1 MTLRNVIR
9 RMLKEATAPEGTGV
23 MPVGGFEGTGV
34 APAAPEATAP
44 IPALQNRAR
53 APAPVGPPPPSP
65 GEVYAKQVDRV
76 AQKVGRALGMM
87 EVQYLAKSK
96 RDYGAFAY
104 KGISPNYMN
113 VIIKIA
119 PEHELQGYY
128 KIEEIKQ
135 TMPES
140 VAKHLPHIY
149 KLTNMK
155 KLGVE
160 WPKEHPTE
168 SDRNLGIIV
177 MEPLD
182 TLPGP
187 IFDLIKS
194 PPAADDFVLET
205 FLNDDILFNGFIEKY
220 LVSSQ
225 TQQAVESFLNDA
237 KPNYDAAD
245 VEAVKTALKERLMLL
260 RNFKYPRF
268 VPSLLSRVDFKK
280 PTQRVNLLKPQIK
293 RLVHQALKR
302 FAPNIELISDVV
314 ETLSDD
320 FSYELTT
327 NSRAIPTE
335 PSQGGKFGV
344 MSDSNLLADFKRA
357 IKYMVNHGIFVS
369 DLHANNLMIRPE
381 SMDIVIADLGHFES
395 DANLRGP
402 GTSF

>member
-1 MTLRNVIR
+1 
-9 RMLKEATAPEGTGV
+9 
-23 MPVGGFEGTGV
+23 
-34 APAAPEATAP
+34 
-44 IPALQNRAR
+44 
-53 APAPVGPPPPSP
+53 
-65 GEVYAKQVDRV
+65 
-76 AQKVGRALGMM
+76 MM

-119 PEHELQGYY
+119 PEHELQGYH
-128 KIEEIKQ
+128 KIEEMKQ

-160 WPKEHPTE
+160 WPKEQPNE
-168 SDRNLGIIV
+168 PERNLGVIV
-177 MEPLD
+177 MEILE

-205 FLNDDILFNGFIEKY
+205 FLNEVILFNDFIEKY
-220 LVSSQ
+220 LISSQ
-225 TQQAVESFLNDA
+225 TQQSVESFLNDS
-237 KPNYDAAD
+237 KPNYDAGD

-268 VPSLLSRVDFKK
+268 VPSIVSRVDFKK
-280 PTQRVNLLKPQIK
+280 PTQRIKLLNPQIK
-293 RLVHQALKR
+293 KLVHQALLR
-302 FAPNIELISDVV
+302 FAPDLEQISDVV
-314 ETLSDD
+314 TALADD
-320 FSYELTT
+320 FSDELVNNT
-327 NSRAIPTE
+327 RAIPTE

-344 MSDSNLLADFKRA
+344 MSDSKLLADFKRA
-357 IKYMVNHGIFVS
+357 IKYMVQHGIFVS
-369 DLHANNLMIRPE
+369 DLHANNLMVRPE
-381 SMDIVIADLGHFES
+381 TMDIVIADLGHFET
-395 DANLRGP
+395 DAALRGP